1 MRSVLTI
8 GLALLF
14 LTGCSSLKFWD
25 RDSGEDVTGPAK
37 LSSFDEEVRFRR
49 VWSTS
54 VGSGLD
60 EHHPTLNPALLGGV
74 VYAAGSKGDIAAI
87 DAESGER
94 LWRARLKKRSLTGG
108 VGVGGD
114 LVLVGT
120 VGGRVY
126 ALDRA
131 TGETR
136 WDRQLSSEILDA
148 PAANRQ
154 IVVVRTANGYLHGL
168 DPETGEQRWQMDYE
182 KPLLTLRRESNPV
195 IVGST
200 LLAGFSNGRLRAF
213 NAVDGVTQWEVRLA
227 IPQGRNE
234 LERMVD
240 VATPVVVSDVVYAA
254 GYQGRVSAVSRGTG
268 RTLWMQ
274 DSSTF
279 FKPAVGGNQVY
290 VVETDDRI
298 RALRASSGAE
308 LWSNHDLR
316 YRRLTSPVT
325 LDRWLILADGEGYI
339 HALDQSNGEYAGRT
353 RARRGGVSTH
363 LLADGQR
370 FYVMSNN
377 GRVAA
382 YEQR

>member
-60 EHHPTLNPALLGGV
+60 EHHPTLNPALRGGV
-74 VYAAGSKGDIAAI
+74 IYAAGSEGDVAAI
-87 DAESGER
+87 DADTGER
-94 LWRARLKKRSLTGG
+94 LWRTRLKKRALTGG

-120 VGGRVY
+120 VDGRVY

-131 TGETR
+131 TGDRR
-136 WDRQLSSEILDA
+136 WDRRLSSEVLDA

-154 IVVVRTANGYLHGL
+154 IVVVRTANGYLYGL
-168 DPETGEQRWQMDYE
+168 DPASGEQRWQMDYE

-195 IVGST
+195 IVGNT
-200 LLAGFSNGRLRAF
+200 LLVSFSSGRLRAF
-213 NAVDGVTQWEVRLA
+213 NAVDGVTQWEVRMA

-240 VATPVVVSDVVYAA
+240 LATPVVVGDIVYAA

-268 RTLWMQ
+268 RSLWMQ
-274 DSSTF
+274 DASTF
-279 FKPAVGGNQVY
+279 HKPAVGNNQVY

-298 RALRASSGAE
+298 RALRSTSGAE

-316 YRRLTSPVT
+316 YRRLTSPVA
-325 LDRWLILADGEGYI
+325 LSDWLIVADAEGYI
-339 HALDQSNGEYAGRT
+339 HALDQSNGEYVGRT
-353 RARRGGVSTH
+353 RAGRGGVSTD

-370 FYVMSNN
+370 FYVMTNN